1 MDNQSE
7 ENENIL
13 EATAA
18 AETLKPKA
26 GSGGGQTRAEMLSTF
41 TSLMNQLGKEDF
53 SHWFNDSIA
62 KIGHEND
69 SIPGG
74 AAAKNKASISMKED
88 LDEVFSEDEALS
100 EEFKEKAS
108 TIFEAIL
115 SAKVNVEI
123 GRLEEEYEAR
133 VGELQEQ
140 FEAALEEESNEIF
153 EDVTAKVDQYLDAT
167 INEWLEENKLVVE
180 SSLRAEIAEGFIDGL
195 KNLFAESYIEVPAE
209 RFDVLGEM
217 QAQLAELNDKLNEA
231 LDENLELKEAINEAV
246 KESIIDEA
254 AEDLADTQAEK
265 LKSLTEGVEF
275 TDAET
280 FAKKVSIIKE
290 SHFNKK
296 PVKVDS
302 GLITETIDGT
312 DEGTNDVDVLA
323 PGMNQ
328 YVQAISKNAK

>member
-13 EATAA
+13 EASAA
-18 AETLKPKA
+18 AETLKPNG
-26 GSGGGQTRAEMLSTF
+26 GSGGGQSRAEMLSTF

-62 KIGHEND
+62 KIGPEND
-69 SIPGG
+69 SIPSG

-88 LDEVFSEDEALS
+88 LDEMFGEDEALS

-108 TIFEAIL
+108 TLFEAIV
-115 SAKVNVEI
+115 SAKVNIEVA
-123 GRLEEEYEAR
+123 RLEEEYE
-133 VGELQEQ
+133 ELATELNEQ
-140 FEAALEEESNEIF
+140 FDKALAEESEAIF
-153 EDVTAKVDQYLDAT
+153 EDVTNKLDQYLETAV
-167 INEWLEENKLVVE
+167 NEWLEENRLEVE
-180 SSLRAEIAEGFIDGL
+180 NGLRTEIAENFIEGL
-195 KNLFAESYIEVPAE
+195 KNLFAESYIEVPEE
-209 RFDVLGEM
+209 RFDVLGTM
-217 QAQLAELNDKLNEA
+217 QESIEDLEEKLNEA
-231 LDENLELKEAINEAV
+231 LDENLELKQAINEAV

-265 LKSLTEGVEF
+265 LKSLTEGMDF
-275 TDAET
+275 TDADA

-296 PVKVDS
+296 TAKVDT

-312 DEGTNDVDVLA
+312 DDGSDVSNVVA
-323 PGMNQ
+323 PGMSQ
-328 YVQAISKNAK
+328 YIQAISKNAK